1 MFNKGIKSD
10 IISGNNKTTQ
20 LPPALGP
27 KQGNENNNSVIQQA
41 RTGVQARFEYAYGN
55 YWKKLLAEFLYKLIL
70 GTPLFKIRFEFGI
83 PMNWATA

>member
-1 MFNKGIKSD
+1 VQVGCVAHYSINLFSVFKKGIKSD
-10 IISGNNKTTQ
+10 IISGNNKSTTQ

-55 YWKKLLAEFLYKLIL
+55 Y
-70 GTPLFKIRFEFGI
+70 
-83 PMNWATA
+83 